1 MSFAV
6 LTEIASSLRSSHRPI
21 HSSSLRATNR
31 RPSRRRGAESV
42 ELTMNFAV
50 LTERAVI
57 ERDARIPPGL
67 ADWLYQH
74 FARLTVDQRKHLAR
88 LRDEYRKFPHA
99 DQRAEYGPTW
109 EMDSRAIRSL
119 RPFCQVCG
127 RKSEHVHHRH
137 YRTSQPDPVHVVA
150 N

>member
-1 MSFAV
+1 MS
-6 LTEIASSLRSSHRPI
+6 
-21 HSSSLRATNR
+21 
-31 RPSRRRGAESV
+31 
-42 ELTMNFAV
+42 FAV

-150 N
+150 LCALCHYFIHPRTNMTEEAFKRYRRGLRCIE

>member
-1 MSFAV
+1 MLPRA
-6 LTEIASSLRSSHRPI
+6 LGMINETRPYK
-21 HSSSLRATNR
+21 RAGMMYVT
-31 RPSRRRGAESV
+31 GK
-42 ELTMNFAV
+42 
-50 LTERAVI
+50 RAVI
-57 ERDARIPPGL
+57 ERDSGIGAGL

-127 RKSEHVHHRH
+127 SKSEHVHHRH
-137 YRTSQPDPVHVVA
+137 YKASQPGPVHVVA
-150 N
+150 LCAMCHYFIHPRTNMTGEAFKKYRQGL